1 MAKKDDIYKRIE
13 RINPKALEFLE
24 QVRGIF
30 AEIGE
35 DWNAVALGTIDM
47 TFEEVKMTCF
57 ERNLRIGMS
66 HEEAE
71 KEAEKEAKLIFRG
84 REILRKMDE
93 PPQSPSVN

>member
-24 QVRGIF
+24 QVREIF

-47 TFEEVKMTCF
+47 TFEEIKMTCF
-57 ERNLRIGMS
+57 ERNLRVGMP
-66 HEEAE
+66 HGEAEEEAE
-71 KEAEKEAKLIFRG
+71 KEARIIFAHSERIK
-84 REILRKMDE
+84 RETLC
-93 PPQSPSVN
+93 